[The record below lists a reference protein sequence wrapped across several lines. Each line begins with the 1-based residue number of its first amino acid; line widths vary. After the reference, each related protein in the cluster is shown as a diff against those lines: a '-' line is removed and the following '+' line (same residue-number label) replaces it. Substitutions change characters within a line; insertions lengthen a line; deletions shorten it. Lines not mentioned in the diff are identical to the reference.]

1 MRGLRIVLAV
11 LVVGMVFSQLLS
23 TSIIPNR
30 KTGTIVTNALAA
42 GTPTYTTQQ
51 ITADLNADSDI
62 QNDESTY
69 ITNNGNVKTPP
80 FFDVGVG
87 QNQFKFTLAGEYG
100 EGSDQ
105 VSNNKWLVFQG
116 ATTNGKTTT
125 NVPGLF
131 YVVGTSGDSGAAISL
146 QDCSSGGNDVTVK
159 GSYFYDSTGATAIA
173 NVDTIV
179 ANVSNPTYNISGL
192 KNTPTNTYCD
202 INDIYNYLMNVPG
215 GQISSISSKYLPMGS
230 CSYLTSVLTQA
241 GDTNSS
247 DNVKIFTTGPSGTDG
262 KTVTDIKKG
271 FDTDNYDL
279 GTADLASI
287 ATDFEDDD
295 PFFLNA
301 DCINQDSTGW
311 GKAWGLTIVNNA
323 GGGTGD
329 CAFNTI
335 LKNLSGDIS
344 TVIMNII
351 GCFVSTIVN
360 SMSGFVTSLLDG
372 VTGLSYLPEKNYSYI
387 AAAVIPRNDIFFK
400 V

>member
-1 MRGLRIVLAV
+1 
-11 LVVGMVFSQLLS
+11 
-23 TSIIPNR
+23 
-30 KTGTIVTNALAA
+30 
-42 GTPTYTTQQ
+42 
-51 ITADLNADSDI
+51 
-62 QNDESTY
+62 
-69 ITNNGNVKTPP
+69 
-80 FFDVGVG
+80 
-87 QNQFKFTLAGEYG
+87 
-100 EGSDQ
+100 
-105 VSNNKWLVFQG
+105 
-116 ATTNGKTTT
+116 
-125 NVPGLF
+125 
-131 YVVGTSGDSGAAISL
+131 
-146 QDCSSGGNDVTVK
+146 VTVK